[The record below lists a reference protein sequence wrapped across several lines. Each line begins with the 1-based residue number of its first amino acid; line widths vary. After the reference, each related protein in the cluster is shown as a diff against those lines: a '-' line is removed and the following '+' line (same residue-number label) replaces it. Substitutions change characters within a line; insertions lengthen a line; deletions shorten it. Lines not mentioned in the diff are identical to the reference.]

1 MHLSTDTQHT
11 VLSVSDLNNAA
22 RDQLESGLG
31 WVSVRG
37 EISNLV
43 MAQSGHVY
51 FSLKDPGAQCR
62 CVYFKRSH
70 QNNTSLA
77 NGQQIVISGRVTLY
91 TPRGDFQVI
100 VSLIQ
105 DDGEG
110 KLAMAFERNKKN
122 LQKEGLFDLESKKI
136 FPTLPRHLGVI
147 TSPTGAALHDIL
159 SVLKQRFPSVPV
171 RVYPC
176 MVQGSTAAPTII
188 NALQAAEQEATC
200 DGLIIARGGGSLE
213 DLWPFNETNV
223 AHAVFQCSLPIISGV
238 GHETDTTICDLVADV
253 RAATPSNA
261 AELAVPNSQTW
272 SEKLARQQQ
281 ALNQACLKQL
291 QWCQQQLLTREKQCR
306 SPKQRIQ
313 EQQQNL
319 DHYQARLNASMRALL
334 TQAKQQLQQRQQHIN
349 SLNPKRLLEKGY
361 AIVCDESGRAISS
374 VSSLTPKQ
382 PLQITLA
389 DGQAS
394 AHVESI
400 TKTDKIDSCR

>member
-1 MHLSTDTQHT
+1 MQLSTDTEQKI
-11 VLSVSDLNNAA
+11 LSVSDLNQAA
-22 RDQLESGLG
+22 RDQLELGLG

-70 QNNTSLA
+70 QSNISLT
-77 NGQQIVISGRVTLY
+77 NGQQIVISGRVSLY

-110 KLAMAFERNKKN
+110 KLALAFERNKKS
-122 LQKEGLFDLESKKI
+122 LQKAGLFDPESKKT
-136 FPTLPRHLGVI
+136 FPTLPNHLGVI
-147 TSPTGAALHDIL
+147 TSPTGAALQDIL

-171 RVYPC
+171 RIYPC
-176 MVQGSTAAPTII
+176 MVQGDTAAPTII
-188 NALQAAEQEATC
+188 AALQAAQEENCC

-213 DLWPFNETNV
+213 DLWPFNETDV
-223 AHAVFQCSLPIISGV
+223 AHAVFQCSIPIISGV

-261 AELAVPNSQTW
+261 AELAVPNSQHW
-272 SEKLARQQQ
+272 LERLARQQQ
-281 ALNQACLKQL
+281 ALNQACLRHL
-291 QWCQQQLLTREKQCR
+291 QYCQQQLLTREKQLR
-306 SPKQRIQ
+306 SPQQRIQ

-319 DHYQARLNASMRALL
+319 DHYQARLNASMRAILQ
-334 TQAKQQLQQRQQHIN
+334 QAKQQLEQRRQQIN

-361 AIVCDESGRAISS
+361 ALVSDESGNAISS
-374 VSSLTPKQ
+374 IKALAPEQT
-382 PLQITLA
+382 LCITLA
-389 DGQAS
+389 DGEARTR
-394 AHVESI
+394 VESVESA
-400 TKTDKIDSCR
+400 DAE

>member
-1 MHLSTDTQHT
+1 MQLSTNTEQKI
-11 VLSVSDLNNAA
+11 LSVSDLNQAA

-70 QNNTSLA
+70 QSNISLA
-77 NGQQIVISGRVTLY
+77 NGQQIVISGRVSLY

-110 KLAMAFERNKKN
+110 KLALAFERNKKS
-122 LQKEGLFDLESKKI
+122 LQKAGLFDPESKKS
-136 FPTLPRHLGVI
+136 FPTLPNHLGVI
-147 TSPTGAALHDIL
+147 TSPTGAALQDIL

-171 RVYPC
+171 RIYPC
-176 MVQGSTAAPTII
+176 VVQGDTAAPTII
-188 NALQAAEQEATC
+188 AALQATEQENCC

-213 DLWPFNETNV
+213 DLWPFNETDV
-223 AHAVFQCSLPIISGV
+223 AHAVFQCPIPIISGV
-238 GHETDTTICDLVADV
+238 GHETDTTICDLVADL

-261 AELAVPNSQTW
+261 AELAVPNSQHW
-272 SEKLARQQQ
+272 LERLARQQQ
-281 ALNQACLKQL
+281 ALNQACLRQL
-291 QWCQQQLLTREKQCR
+291 QYYQQQLLTREKQLR
-306 SPKQRIQ
+306 SPQQRIQ

-319 DHYQARLNASMRALL
+319 DHYQARLNASMRAILK
-334 TQAKQQLQQRQQHIN
+334 QAKQQLEQRKQHIN

-361 AIVCDESGRAISS
+361 AIISDESGKTISS
-374 VSSLTPKQ
+374 VTTLAADQSLT
-382 PLQITLA
+382 ITLS
-389 DGQAS
+389 DGQARTR
-394 AHVESI
+394 VESVES
-400 TKTDKIDSCR
+400 TDSE